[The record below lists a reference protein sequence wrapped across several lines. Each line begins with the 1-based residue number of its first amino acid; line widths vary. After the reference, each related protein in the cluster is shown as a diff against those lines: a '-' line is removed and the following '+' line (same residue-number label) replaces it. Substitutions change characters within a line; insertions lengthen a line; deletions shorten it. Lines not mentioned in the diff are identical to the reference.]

1 MTTILAVQTPQGA
14 YLGADSQISDESKRY
29 FSSSTP
35 KITSVGKWLI
45 AGAGDMF
52 PAQLIVHQWKPPAYD
67 NTPLIHFMN
76 AKVVPSIVKL
86 FKEHNYDYLKDGNS
100 FSFIFVFRGQIFEF
114 AEDLTVLQV
123 DSGIYGIGSGHAYG
137 IGYLEAA
144 RVKLIQQTEAIHQL
158 IREAIDVASEYDV
171 YTGGKIQLEFQKK
184 I

>member
-29 FSSSTP
+29 FSASTP
-35 KITSVGKWLI
+35 KITTVGKWLI

-52 PAQLIVHQWKPPAYD
+52 PAQLITNHWKPPTYD
-67 NTPLIHFMN
+67 NTPLIRFMG
-76 AKVVPSIVKL
+76 AKVMPSLVKL

-123 DSGIYGIGSGHAYG
+123 DSGIYGIGSGSGYG
-137 IGYLEAA
+137 IGYLEAIENCVELKPTNLNGYLT
-144 RVKLIQQTEAIHQL
+144 RAIE
-158 IREAIDVASEYDV
+158 IASKYDV